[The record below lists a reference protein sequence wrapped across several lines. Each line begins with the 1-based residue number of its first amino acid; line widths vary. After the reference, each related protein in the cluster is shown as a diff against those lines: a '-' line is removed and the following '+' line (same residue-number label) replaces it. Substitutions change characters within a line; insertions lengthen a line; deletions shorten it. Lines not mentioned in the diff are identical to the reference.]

1 MSFTASRH
9 NNNQPSL
16 SSASKLPSH
25 RVASA
30 AASKQPRQ
38 NQVSQP
44 VLNEQAKQVQKMA
57 RNEIEELRESLRYA
71 EYLLQRTR

>member
-9 NNNQPSL
+9 NQPSL
-16 SSASKLPSH
+16 SSASKLSSH

-30 AASKQPRQ
+30 ATSKQPRQ